1 MALDDKRTD
10 YDMSSVEN
18 PFSVEPTS
26 LSPGQRGEYESVQ
39 RSVKVILDAGSGDR
53 LMYLLNAI
61 ALSSPKALETM
72 NVWSELA
79 LSGRMDARDITGLT
93 HDRPLSLPAMPE
105 D

>member
-1 MALDDKRTD
+1 
-10 YDMSSVEN
+10 
-18 PFSVEPTS
+18 
-26 LSPGQRGEYESVQ
+26 
-39 RSVKVILDAGSGDR
+39 
-53 LMYLLNAI
+53 MYLLNAI